1 MLIYSS
7 MLFNFIRKW
16 GNIVLNYPNLQICM
30 APTLSMTAQFL
41 RPKKTVM
48 CCKETKSRAKF
59 KTTQPA
65 EPRSAVEYFKQT
77 YGCVP

>member
-1 MLIYSS
+1 
-7 MLFNFIRKW
+7 
-16 GNIVLNYPNLQICM
+16 M